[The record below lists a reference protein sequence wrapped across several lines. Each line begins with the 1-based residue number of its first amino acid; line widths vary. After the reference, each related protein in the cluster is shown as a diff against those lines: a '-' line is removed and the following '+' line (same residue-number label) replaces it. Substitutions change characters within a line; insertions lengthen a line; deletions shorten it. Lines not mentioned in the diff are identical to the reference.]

1 MSIRTITDK
10 ATYLTFH
17 LGNEIFA
24 VNVLKI
30 REVLELTRITNVP
43 KMPDFVMGVINV
55 RGSIVPV
62 VDLKQKF
69 GMQSTENTINT
80 CIVVIEVPIEN
91 NIITIGCLADSVEEV
106 INLDP
111 DQIDAAPHIGTSVDT
126 EFIKGIGKKADSF
139 IIVLD
144 IESVFS
150 GHEINMV
157 DNSIETIQ
165 KSATADR

>member
-1 MSIRTITDK
+1 
-10 ATYLTFH
+10 
-17 LGNEIFA
+17 
-24 VNVLKI
+24 
-30 REVLELTRITNVP
+30 
-43 KMPDFVMGVINV
+43 
-55 RGSIVPV
+55 
-62 VDLKQKF
+62 
-69 GMQSTENTINT
+69 MQSTENTINT

-165 KSATADR
+165 K